1 MNPEVFITCAV
12 TGAGE
17 NVRKSD
23 RVPITP
29 KAIADDALAA
39 ARAGAAIVH
48 IHVREPETGEGS
60 RRVELYREVVERIR
74 AENTELIIN
83 LTAGMGGDLVI
94 GNEHPLEA
102 GEGTDFVPALE
113 RLAHVEEL
121 LPDIC
126 TLDCGSYNVGEGN
139 LVYVA
144 TSEHIRTQANRIREL
159 GVKPEIEAFELGH
172 LNFALKL
179 LDEGELEPPAL
190 IQFCLGIPYAAP
202 AMPDSLQAMR
212 NLAAGR
218 NVVWSAFGVGR
229 MEMPVVAMAA
239 CMGGNVRVGLED
251 NLYLRRGVLAT
262 NAELVERAASLID
275 HLGASVMDASATRQ
289 YLGLPGLSRQP

>member
-1 MNPEVFITCAV
+1 MNEEVFVTCAV

-23 RVPITP
+23 KVPVTP
-29 KAIADDALAA
+29 KEIADDALAA
-39 ARAGAAIVH
+39 GRAGAAIAH
-48 IHVREPETGEGS
+48 IHVRDPETGEGS
-60 RRVELYREVVERIR
+60 RRVDLYREVVERIR
-74 AENTELIIN
+74 EHDEDLIIN

-102 GEGTDFVPALE
+102 GEGTDFVSALE

-139 LVYVA
+139 LVYVS
-144 TSEHIRTQANRIREL
+144 TSDQIRTGARRIREL

-172 LNFALKL
+172 VNFALKL
-179 LDEGELEPPAL
+179 LAEGELQAPAL

-202 AMPDSLQAMR
+202 AWPDALQAMK
-212 NLAAGR
+212 ASVSGHE
-218 NVVWSAFGVGR
+218 VIWSAFGVGR
-229 MEMPVVAMAA
+229 MEMPMVAMST
-239 CMGGNVRVGLED
+239 CLGGNVRVGLED
-251 NLYLRRGVLAT
+251 NLYLKRGVKAS
-262 NAELVERAASLID
+262 NADLVEHACSIID
-275 HLGASVMDASATRQ
+275 HLGSRILGAQETRQ
-289 YLGLPGLSRQP
+289 RLQLGGGTP